1 VAGLTSTLTS
11 VTTGGLACI
20 AGVGVIMLAFPDLAA
35 YDGGSSPAADLDAAK
50 APDGD
55 VSGARPAETQSA

>member
-1 VAGLTSTLTS
+1 